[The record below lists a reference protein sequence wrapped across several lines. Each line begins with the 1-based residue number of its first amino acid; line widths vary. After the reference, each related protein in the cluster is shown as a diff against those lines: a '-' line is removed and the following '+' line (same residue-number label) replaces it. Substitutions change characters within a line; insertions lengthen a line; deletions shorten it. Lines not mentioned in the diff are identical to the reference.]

1 MEFGITQE
9 VDNKSGDKS
18 YLVQKISDNL
28 ENFLKNRSY
37 GEDVETFLIGFVAIK
52 TKPGYEEWYKERK
65 PKYIDYR
72 LTKSRLTGLP
82 LETIKQ
88 YSYDIKFDY
97 ELYDEFVN
105 GTEEES
111 SKLLARKILDSFSH
125 LDKLPKKIK
134 DFDKEKFKSD
144 VEEFFKSNNLLS

>member
-9 VDNKSGDKS
+9 LDTGTNKKS
-18 YLVQKISDNL
+18 NLIQEISDNL
-28 ENFLKNRSY
+28 ESFLKNKNY
-37 GEDVETFLIGFVAIK
+37 GKDVETFLIGFVGIR

-65 PKYIDYR
+65 PKYIDYKVI
-72 LTKSRLTGLP
+72 KSFTNQPIEIRKKYG
-82 LETIKQ
+82 
-88 YSYDIKFDY
+88 YDIKFDY

-144 VEEFFKSNNLLS
+144 VEEFFKINNLLT

>member
-9 VDNKSGDKS
+9 LDTGTNKKS
-18 YLVQKISDNL
+18 NLIQDISDNL
-28 ENFLKNRSY
+28 ESFLKNKNY
-37 GEDVETFLIGFVAIK
+37 GEDVETFLIGFVGVK

-111 SKLLARKILDSFSH
+111 SKLLARKILESFSH

-134 DFDKEKFKSD
+134 DFDKDKFKSD
-144 VEEFFKSNNLLS
+144 VEEFFKSNNLL

>member
-18 YLVQKISDNL
+18 YLVQKVSDNL
-28 ENFLKNRSY
+28 ETFLKNRSY

-65 PKYIDYR
+65 PKYIDYKVI
-72 LTKSRLTGLP
+72 KSFTNQPIEIRKKYG
-82 LETIKQ
+82 
-88 YSYDIKFDY
+88 YDIKFDY

-111 SKLLARKILDSFSH
+111 SKLLARKILESFSH

-134 DFDKEKFKSD
+134 DFDKDKFKSD
-144 VEEFFKSNNLLS
+144 VEEFFESQNLI

>member
-111 SKLLARKILDSFSH
+111 CKLLARKILDSFSH

-144 VEEFFKSNNLLS
+144 VEEFFKSNNLL

>member
-18 YLVQKISDNL
+18 YLVQKVSDNL
-28 ENFLKNRSY
+28 ETFLKNRSY
-37 GEDVETFLIGFVAIK
+37 GEDVETFLIGFVGIK

-111 SKLLARKILDSFSH
+111 SKLLARKILESFSH

-134 DFDKEKFKSD
+134 DFDKDKFKSD
-144 VEEFFKSNNLLS
+144 LEEFFKSQNLI

>member
-1 MEFGITQE
+1 MEFDIILE
-9 VDNKSGDKS
+9 SDNKSYEKKKS
-18 YLVQKISDNL
+18 IDFISQSL
-28 ENFLKNRSY
+28 AGFLKNRSY

-134 DFDKEKFKSD
+134 DFDKDKFKSD